1 MVNELLRSAANA
13 LSNSPTPLL
22 DARVL
27 LAHCMGEK
35 NAALIFK
42 EPSESEKNLFLSCIK
57 KRAAGIPVAYI
68 TGEKEFMGLRFFLN
82 NDTLIPRPDTECLV
96 ERVLKEA
103 PPAPK
108 VLDLCTGSG
117 CIGISLAHFMKDA
130 FVTLSDIS
138 ENALSA
144 ARKNAAENNV
154 SERTDFKIFDVL
166 SGDIKGGYNIITA
179 NPPYIKSDIVK
190 TLEVSRFE
198 PTLALD
204 GGTDGLLFYK
214 AIIKKAHTALKK
226 DGMLALEIGFDQAAE
241 IYALAKDFTDVNVYK
256 DYGENDRVVTC
267 IK

>member
-1 MVNELLRSAANA
+1 MVNELLRSAANE

-108 VLDLCTGSG
+108 VP
-117 CIGISLAHFMKDA
+117 A
-130 FVTLSDIS
+130 TLKSS
-138 ENALSA
+138 
-144 ARKNAAENNV
+144 
-154 SERTDFKIFDVL
+154 KIA
-166 SGDIKGGYNIITA
+166 K
-179 NPPYIKSDIVK
+179 PPF
-190 TLEVSRFE
+190 SR
-198 PTLALD
+198 
-204 GGTDGLLFYK
+204 
-214 AIIKKAHTALKK
+214 
-226 DGMLALEIGFDQAAE
+226 
-241 IYALAKDFTDVNVYK
+241 
-256 DYGENDRVVTC
+256 
-267 IK
+267 